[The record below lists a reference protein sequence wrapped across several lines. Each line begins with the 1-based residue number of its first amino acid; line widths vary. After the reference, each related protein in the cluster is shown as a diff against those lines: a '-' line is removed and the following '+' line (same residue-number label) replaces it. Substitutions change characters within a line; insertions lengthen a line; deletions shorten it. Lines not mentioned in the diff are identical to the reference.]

1 MKEHEEELLPK
12 YTSGETRAKYSDA
25 ECYKLHDSKFSDA
38 LSGVS
43 RREEVRVARR
53 QPTLRSDSP
62 QLGEAIMSTIAL
74 GVARREGL
82 DIVTAS
88 DEIHCV
94 ASVSDEREVFENL
107 LRGEPLQKAPA
118 RENLTDDLAEIV
130 MTTLFDFER
139 LTAEQV
145 AELQKDGKD
154 LRKFKNK
161 LASQAAEI
169 PDIADPEERRRRLQQ
184 AADEVIEGWHEY
196 KRSLPRFALD
206 ARR

>member
-1 MKEHEEELLPK
+1 VGYLEEKKLGWRDGNQRWVVTHPK
-12 YTSGETRAKYSDA
+12 
-25 ECYKLHDSKFSDA
+25 
-38 LSGVS
+38 
-43 RREEVRVARR
+43 
-53 QPTLRSDSP
+53 
-62 QLGEAIMSTIAL
+62 LGEAIMSTIAL